1 MSKIIIYELRRL
13 LWNKV
18 FFGILV
24 ICLGFGFSLLQGE
37 IIMGVS
43 NTAPFSPWS
52 FGSYLSQLI
61 PVICLGELF
70 FLTFFFSDKKRKVN
84 SIIQT
89 TPISPWHYALIRCG
103 TVLAGTLLLA
113 ICAIILYLVS
123 YSVLFGKFNY
133 GALVFPAF
141 LALFPV
147 MLFCLG
153 VGYKLGNIHSV
164 FLYLLMFVVFVL
176 SAMPIQPILDFS
188 MGSFF
193 KTQPLQ
199 LGILDPAFT
208 VTYPLLCGR
217 VMYTMVGV
225 LLLVCGRRK
234 KFSNYN
240 NIKICKNSLQIFI
253 K

>member
-84 SIIQT
+84 RSEE
-89 TPISPWHYALIRCG
+89 RR
-103 TVLAGTLLLA
+103 V
-113 ICAIILYLVS
+113 
-123 YSVLFGKFNY
+123 GKE
-133 GALVFPAF
+133 
-141 LALFPV
+141 
-147 MLFCLG
+147 CL
-153 VGYKLGNIHSV
+153 
-164 FLYLLMFVVFVL
+164 
-176 SAMPIQPILDFS
+176 
-188 MGSFF
+188 
-193 KTQPLQ
+193 
-199 LGILDPAFT
+199 
-208 VTYPLLCGR
+208 
-217 VMYTMVGV
+217 
-225 LLLVCGRRK
+225 
-234 KFSNYN
+234 
-240 NIKICKNSLQIFI
+240 
-253 K
+253 